1 MGLFRKQ
8 SHNSSAFWL
17 DGVTPP
23 LIQWKQSRCLSAP
36 RLLCFISLL
45 CSCGKDDR
53 FPAVLLQLL
62 RRSPLMIASP
72 HWQWMATG
80 MLIMGPKGGSQ
91 GPRHLLLTS
100 FFIHLSGRKFRY
112 LQLLHSVTCC
122 LWLTRKA
129 SSSGASSA
137 LFSRYKTLTKLF
149 LKIYSL
155 TCLGSHGHSIIFR
168 STSST
173 VIKMRGSMF
182 LNSLVGCNRKRK
194 RFFSS
199 LCMASTEK
207 IVV

>member
-100 FFIHLSGRKFRY
+100 FFIHLSGRK
-112 LQLLHSVTCC
+112 LLAFGLRVRHQVRG
-122 LWLTRKA
+122 LLV
-129 SSSGASSA
+129 
-137 LFSRYKTLTKLF
+137 LYF
-149 LKIYSL
+149 
-155 TCLGSHGHSIIFR
+155 H
-168 STSST
+168 
-173 VIKMRGSMF
+173 VIKLWQNF
-182 LNSLVGCNRKRK
+182 FFKYIPWLVWAVTDT
-194 RFFSS
+194 
-199 LCMASTEK
+199 L
-207 IVV
+207 